1 MKVAHVIVGGEI
13 AGGQVICR
21 MILEALRKR
30 GDEVIVISP
39 TSGDFTKSLEQERIR
54 VHFIPFQKTY
64 HIQNAIRLARTIKD
78 EHVDI
83 VHTHAMVP
91 MNVQARLGA
100 RLAGIPCISH
110 IHATNTFSANP
121 FIRKYQILFD
131 NWTSRFC
138 NKLIAVSEATKQSL
152 IDQGIPSDRV
162 EVIPNGISTP
172 EVNFRISRDE
182 IFQKLGVPQNHHLI
196 GMVGRLCPLKG
207 QEEFIKAMTEV
218 CRIIPNVTGVII
230 GKDTEFGGAYEAKLK
245 GITKASGLNGRIIFS
260 GHQADPFSFINAMD
274 FLVLLSKTE
283 GLPLVILE
291 AMSLQKPVVA
301 TNVGG
306 IPELVEDGKTG
317 ILVPPNNSNMLVQ
330 AMLRLLQNHSLTQ
343 EMGEA
348 AFERVRER
356 FSKERMCERI
366 LNLYDELAFHRE
378 KVRSVNVIP

>member
-1 MKVAHVIVGGEI
+1 
-13 AGGQVICR
+13 
-21 MILEALRKR
+21 
-30 GDEVIVISP
+30 
-39 TSGDFTKSLEQERIR
+39 
-54 VHFIPFQKTY
+54 
-64 HIQNAIRLARTIKD
+64 
-78 EHVDI
+78 
-83 VHTHAMVP
+83 
-91 MNVQARLGA
+91 
-100 RLAGIPCISH
+100 
-110 IHATNTFSANP
+110 
-121 FIRKYQILFD
+121 
-131 NWTSRFC
+131 
-138 NKLIAVSEATKQSL
+138 
-152 IDQGIPSDRV
+152 
-162 EVIPNGISTP
+162 
-172 EVNFRISRDE
+172 
-182 IFQKLGVPQNHHLI
+182 
-196 GMVGRLCPLKG
+196 
-207 QEEFIKAMTEV
+207 
-218 CRIIPNVTGVII
+218 
-230 GKDTEFGGAYEAKLK
+230 
-245 GITKASGLNGRIIFS
+245 
-260 GHQADPFSFINAMD
+260 MD